1 MNSYSHQLY
10 HNNLAHEQ
18 EANAEHHRLAYQSKR
33 DNRPAYKGLI
43 TNIGGVLVR
52 IGTTMQDLSE
62 VELDAEYTK
71 TTEES

>member
-10 HNNLAHEQ
+10 HNEHAREQ
-18 EANAEHHRLAYQSKR
+18 QASAEQYRLANQSKKN
-33 DNRPAYKGLI
+33 NRPAYKGLI
-43 TNIGGVLVR
+43 AHVGGTLIR

-62 VELDAEYTK
+62 FELDAEYTK